1 MRKRNL
7 FRVAIALLA
16 VGSLLTAASPAW
28 ACEGSSCSGF
38 TEDEYEVI
46 EGQGYAE
53 LQVSVA
59 WCCPTAQ
66 GSIDYETS
74 DLTAIAG
81 QDYRQTSG
89 TLTFA
94 GGGGASIRVPIFFDD
109 FTEGEEQFEV
119 RLTNFRGT
127 FVNRGRETAVV
138 KVVDDYSKRFSSD
151 PVQLGGS
158 DQQAA
163 GSKGGASTSRSPSTD
178 PALPADSGNQ
188 SAPVN
193 PADPTPTTGVEDSG
207 VEPDRVAASAPGDDN
222 PSPPVGGAGL
232 RALLVVM
239 IAAAAGMGLK
249 MKFRSGQTEE

>member
-7 FRVAIALLA
+7 LRVALALLA

-28 ACEGSSCSGF
+28 ACEGDSCSGF
-38 TEDEYEVI
+38 TKDEYEVM
-46 EGQGYAE
+46 EGEGYAE
-53 LQVSVA
+53 LQVRVA

-66 GSIDYETS
+66 GTIDYETS
-74 DLTAIAG
+74 DLTAIAD

-89 TLTFA
+89 TLTFT
-94 GGGGASIRVPIFFDD
+94 GHGGASIRIPIFFDD

-138 KVVDDYSKRFSSD
+138 KIVDDHSKRFSSD
-151 PVQLGGS
+151 PVQLGPP

-163 GSKGGASTSRSPSTD
+163 GSQGGSSTPRSPSTN
-178 PALPADSGNQ
+178 PASPADSGNP
-188 SAPVN
+188 SVN
-193 PADPTPTTGVEDSG
+193 PAGPTPTMADEDLGEES
-207 VEPDRVAASAPGDDN
+207 ERVVARAAGGDN
-222 PSPPVGGAGL
+222 PSPPVGSAGL

-239 IAAAAGMGLK
+239 IAAAVLGLK
-249 MKFRSGQTEE
+249 MKFGRKLTER

>member
-1 MRKRNL
+1 MRSRSL
-7 FRVAIALLA
+7 FMAFLTLLA

-28 ACEGSSCSGF
+28 ACEGNSCSGF

-66 GSIDYETS
+66 GTIDYETS
-74 DLTAIAG
+74 DLTAVAG

-94 GGGGASIRVPIFFDD
+94 GGGGASIRVAIYFDD
-109 FTEGEEQFEV
+109 LTEGEEQFEV
-119 RLTNFRGT
+119 KLTNFRGT

-138 KVVDDYSKRFSSD
+138 KIVEDYSKRFSSD
-151 PVQLGGS
+151 PVPSGGS
-158 DQQAA
+158 KQQAA
-163 GSKGGASTSRSPSTD
+163 GPQGGSSTSRPPSTG
-178 PALPADSGNQ
+178 PASPADSGNQ
-188 SAPVN
+188 SAAVN
-193 PADPTPTTGVEDSG
+193 PADPTPAMADEDIG
-207 VEPDRVAASAPGDDN
+207 DEPERAVAVAAGDDN
-222 PSPPVGGAGL
+222 ASSVGGAGL

-239 IAAAAGMGLK
+239 IAAAAGIGLK
-249 MKFRSGQTEE
+249 MKFGEG